1 MSGEP
6 DRGPPRYL
14 TAGGY
19 LDRTARAMLVAAGIL
34 CTGLGVLGIVLP
46 GLPTTPFLLLAAFCF
61 SRSSE
66 RFHQWLLGH
75 RWLGGYIRNFEE
87 GRGMTRR
94 DKAITLVTMWT
105 TIGITVAF
113 FIPVIWG
120 QLALLAVAAGV
131 SLYLVRLPVPEPGS
145 GAR

>member
-1 MSGEP
+1 MTQER
-6 DRGPPRYL
+6 DRAPPRYL

-19 LDRTARAMLVAAGIL
+19 LDRTARGMLVAAGVL
-34 CTGLGVLGIVLP
+34 CTALGALGVLLP

-75 RWLGGYIRNFEE
+75 RWLGAYLRNFEE

-94 DKAITLVTMWT
+94 DKAITLATMWL
-105 TIGITVAF
+105 TIGMTVVF
-113 FIPVIWG
+113 FIPVAWG
-120 QLALLAVAAGV
+120 RAALIAIAATV
-131 SLYLVRLPVPEPGS
+131 SVYLLRLPTPPDGGES
-145 GAR
+145 